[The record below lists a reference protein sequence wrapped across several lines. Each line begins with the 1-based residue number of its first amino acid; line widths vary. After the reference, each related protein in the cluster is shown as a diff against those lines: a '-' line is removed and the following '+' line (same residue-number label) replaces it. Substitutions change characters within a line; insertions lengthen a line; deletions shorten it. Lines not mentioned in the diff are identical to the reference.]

1 MDNNQAAFTLSHV
14 SFSYGKKQLFSDLSL
29 SIPEGKIT
37 TLIGANGSGKT
48 TLFNLMTKNLKP
60 AQGTIL
66 LREGNVSQLRL
77 SDFAQLVAIVHQNNT
92 APGDITVEQ
101 LVRYGRFPFHAH
113 RSRMLTARTHEHANH
128 KTLHQ
133 VLREED
139 ERMVTWA
146 LEVCS
151 LNEVRSC
158 AINSL
163 SGGQRQRVWIAM
175 SLAQGSDI
183 VLLDEPTTYLDVR
196 FQLEILQ
203 LMKTL
208 NGTYAKTII
217 MVLHDINQAI
227 HYSDNLVALREGTVL
242 ASGAP
247 CEVLSEQLIEQVY
260 GVHLRLAHIDA
271 LPFVVTV

>member
-139 ERMVTWA
+139 ERMVTWG
-146 LEVCS
+146 LEVGP
-151 LNEVRSC
+151 LNGVRSC

-208 NGTYAKTII
+208 NGTYGKTII

>member
-14 SFSYGKKQLFSDLSL
+14 SFSYGKRQLFSDLSL

-60 AQGTIL
+60 VQGTIL
-66 LREGNVSQLRL
+66 LREGNVSHLRL

-113 RSRMLTARTHEHANH
+113 RSRMLTARTHEQTNH

-208 NGTYAKTII
+208 NGTYGKTII

-227 HYSDNLVALREGTVL
+227 HYSDNLVALGEGTVL
-242 ASGAP
+242 ASGTP
-247 CEVLSEQLIEQVY
+247 RDVLSEQLIEQVY
-260 GVHLRLAHIDA
+260 GLRLRLTYIDE
-271 LPFVVTV
+271 LPFVITV

>member
-151 LNEVRSC
+151 LNEVRSL
-158 AINSL
+158 SL
-163 SGGQRQRVWIAM
+163 IHIS
-175 SLAQGSDI
+175 
-183 VLLDEPTTYLDVR
+183 EPTRLR
-196 FQLEILQ
+196 QLSR
-203 LMKTL
+203 MPSS
-208 NGTYAKTII
+208 A
-217 MVLHDINQAI
+217 
-227 HYSDNLVALREGTVL
+227 
-242 ASGAP
+242 
-247 CEVLSEQLIEQVY
+247 
-260 GVHLRLAHIDA
+260 
-271 LPFVVTV
+271 

>member
-113 RSRMLTARTHEHANH
+113 RSRMLTARTHEQTNH

-139 ERMVTWA
+139 EHMVTWA

-208 NGTYAKTII
+208 NGTYGKTII

-227 HYSDNLVALREGTVL
+227 HYSDNLVALGEGTVL
-242 ASGAP
+242 ASGTP
-247 CEVLSEQLIEQVY
+247 RDVLSEQLIEQVY
-260 GVHLRLAHIDA
+260 GLRLRLTYIDE
-271 LPFVVTV
+271 LPFVITV